1 MDLINDPRN
10 SFPKTYFTNGYVDIL
25 KTEHINK
32 YKKIH
37 GNRVYPF
44 KTPDPQDIDN
54 IDKLKYLEYLLK

>member
-1 MDLINDPRN
+1 MIQEN

-25 KTEHINK
+25 KTDILINT
-32 YKKIH
+32 KKSTEIEF
-37 GNRVYPF
+37 YPF